1 VALRPRS
8 LALASLILL
17 ASHAAGAADLVGAW
31 RIHGSVFFNAVETVC
46 RFKGDGPGVAATCEN
61 GKPSIFTPVTVTG
74 GKVAWNWDAG
84 PAVLVFQGALTSD
97 TTITGEIKV
106 RGFTGSFTATKQ

>member
-1 VALRPRS
+1 MIKS
-8 LALASLILL
+8 LALALLILPVG
-17 ASHAAGAADLVGAW
+17 HAASGADLVGAW

-46 RFKGDGPGVAATCEN
+46 HFKGDGPGVAATCEN
-61 GKPSIFTPVTVTG
+61 GKPSTFTPVTVSG
-74 GKVAWNWDAG
+74 GAVAWNWDAG

-97 TTITGEIKV
+97 TTIKGEIKV

>member
-1 VALRPRS
+1 MMRS
-8 LALASLILL
+8 LTLALLVLSI
-17 ASHAAGAADLVGAW
+17 SHAAGAADIVGAW

-46 RFKGDGPGVAATCEN
+46 YFKGDGPRVAATCEN
-61 GKPSIFTPVTVTG
+61 GKPSTFTPVTVTG

-97 TTITGEIKV
+97 TTIKGEIMV